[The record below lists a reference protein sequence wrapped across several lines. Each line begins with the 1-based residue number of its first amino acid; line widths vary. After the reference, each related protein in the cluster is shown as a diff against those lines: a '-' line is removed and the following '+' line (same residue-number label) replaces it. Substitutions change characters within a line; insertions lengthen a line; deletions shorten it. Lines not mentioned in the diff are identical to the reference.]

1 MKWTKDKSIV
11 LSRVCVGLFAAVLL
25 AVDIFGYKLVVW
37 YAHLRGMGGL
47 HQGMMFMASLYTL
60 SVFAWILLWHM
71 WKLLSN
77 MDKEQIFTAENI
89 RHLRTVS
96 WCCAGAA
103 VICAVSALYYPP
115 FIIAAAAAA
124 FMMLIVRIVKNVFQ
138 TASDMKSELDLT
150 I

>member
-1 MKWTKDKSIV
+1 
-11 LSRVCVGLFAAVLL
+11 
-25 AVDIFGYKLVVW
+25 
-37 YAHLRGMGGL
+37 
-47 HQGMMFMASLYTL
+47 
-60 SVFAWILLWHM
+60 M

-89 RHLRTVS
+89 RHLRAVS